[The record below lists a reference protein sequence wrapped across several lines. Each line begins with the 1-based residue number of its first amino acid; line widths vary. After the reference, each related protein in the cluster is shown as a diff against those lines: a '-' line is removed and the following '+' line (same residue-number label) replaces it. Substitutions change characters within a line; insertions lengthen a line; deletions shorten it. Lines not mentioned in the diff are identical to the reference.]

1 MFHTPIAKS
10 GQLNIEGHDGQQTLS
25 KGLAYKGHGRSG
37 KGLGKPGARRHLKIA
52 RDNIEGITK
61 PSIRRLTRRGGVKRI
76 SAALYDETRSILR
89 SFLKKPSVT
98 LSPTPST
105 SNARPSLH
113 WMLFTPSSIKAVSH
127 IVVLPLL
134 TQ

>member
-1 MFHTPIAKS
+1 MARFASLTKS

-61 PSIRRLTRRGGVKRI
+61 PSIRRLTRRGGVKQAIRDAVAYTEHVQRKTVT
-76 SAALYDETRSILR
+76 SLDVVHALKHQGHNIYGFGGYR
-89 SFLKKPSVT
+89 FLP
-98 LSPTPST
+98 LHLASPFST
-105 SNARPSLH
+105 SED
-113 WMLFTPSSIKAVSH
+113 I
-127 IVVLPLL
+127 
-134 TQ
+134 